1 MRQEERMTEEQM
13 IGWLRE
19 EAEEKY
25 RDFSSSLLPGVPK
38 EKIMGVRIPKLRKL
52 AATIVREGC
61 GEYLQAEPG
70 NTFEEIMLCGMV
82 IGRAGGTFEE
92 ILPRIQEYLPLIDNW
107 SVCDSF
113 CASLKT
119 TEKYPE
125 KMWEFLLECLKS
137 DRTYTVRFAVVMM
150 LQYYV
155 NEKYLKQVLARM
167 EEVETEEYYVRMA
180 VAWAV
185 SVCYVK
191 APEEVLGWL
200 AQRRLD
206 EETWKK
212 ALQKILE
219 SRRLP
224 AGEKERIRKLR
235 SVYAESRA
243 EHETTVPAAARTIVN
258 SEYRN

>member
-1 MRQEERMTEEQM
+1 
-13 IGWLRE
+13 
-19 EAEEKY
+19 
-25 RDFSSSLLPGVPK
+25 
-38 EKIMGVRIPKLRKL
+38 
-52 AATIVREGC
+52 
-61 GEYLQAEPG
+61 
-70 NTFEEIMLCGMV
+70 
-82 IGRAGGTFEE
+82 
-92 ILPRIQEYLPLIDNW
+92 
-107 SVCDSF
+107 
-113 CASLKT
+113 
-119 TEKYPE
+119 
-125 KMWEFLLECLKS
+125 MWEFLLECLKS

-243 EHETTVPAAARTIVN
+243 EHETTVPAAALTIVN